1 MPEHHMTTRSLKVI
15 TIVDETP
22 LIRRFVLA
30 ADDGAPLR
38 SFSAGAHI
46 PINIPGVGVR
56 KYSLVNPL
64 ALSGGTQTP
73 RAYILGIRRD
83 DQGEGGSRY
92 MHALKVGDTV
102 DVDEP
107 ANNFALEAGEAPVL
121 LLGGGIGITPLIT
134 MAAELRCINRPFQI
148 VYAARARGE
157 MAFLPEIE
165 ALAGNGLQ
173 LHCDDIAGGV
183 FDINATFA
191 GLPAD
196 VTVYACGPKPM
207 LKTAVQA
214 SRKLK
219 WPANRLKF
227 ELFYSVATTG
237 TVTVQAQSP
246 SPTAA
251 ANSKAV
257 VGSGEAGVARG
268 ASIDQNKVTSTP
280 NVFEVELK
288 SSGRTFVIPAE
299 KSVLDVLLDAGT
311 DVMHDCKKGEC
322 GVCQTGV
329 ISGEIDHRDSVLG
342 ANEKMTNKVMQICV
356 SRAKSSKLVL
366 DL

>member
-1 MPEHHMTTRSLKVI
+1 MPEHHMTSRRLQI
-15 TIVDETP
+15 IAIIDETA

-30 ADDGAPLR
+30 TSDGAPLPA
-38 SFSAGAHI
+38 FSAGAHV
-46 PINIPGVGVR
+46 PLNIPGVGVR
-56 KYSLVNPL
+56 KYSLVNSV
-64 ALSGGTQTP
+64 ASSGGAQMP

-92 MHALKVGDTV
+92 MHSLRVGDTIE
-102 DVDEP
+102 VDEP
-107 ANNFALEAGEAPVL
+107 ANNFALEASEAPVL

-134 MAAELRCINRPFQI
+134 MAADLRRSNRPFQI
-148 VYAARARGE
+148 VYAARTRRE
-157 MAFLPEIE
+157 MAFLSEIE
-165 ALAGNGLQ
+165 ALAGNCLQ

-183 FDINATFA
+183 FDINAAFA
-191 GLPAD
+191 ALPVD

-237 TVTVQAQSP
+237 AVQPSTQSP
-246 SPTAA
+246 NTAPSAKSNPEGSSSARVELGA
-251 ANSKAV
+251 ANKQEKSA
-257 VGSGEAGVARG
+257 
-268 ASIDQNKVTSTP
+268 STP
-280 NVFEVELK
+280 IPFEVELR

-299 KSVLDVLLDAGT
+299 KSVLDVLLDAGI

-329 ISGEIDHRDSVLG
+329 ISGEIDHCDSVLS
-342 ANEKMTNKVMQICV
+342 ASEKTANKVMQICI
-356 SRAKSSKLVL
+356 SRAKAPKIVL